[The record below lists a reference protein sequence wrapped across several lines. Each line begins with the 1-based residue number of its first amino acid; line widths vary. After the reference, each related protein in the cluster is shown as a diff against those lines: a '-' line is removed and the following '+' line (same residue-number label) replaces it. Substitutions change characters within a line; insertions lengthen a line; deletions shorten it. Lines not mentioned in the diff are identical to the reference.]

1 MSSPDSNQD
10 RQQPRLYEAADRSGE
25 DEEKSR
31 WPVASTLS
39 EIADVQDPSTAEDS
53 DKLFYSGTA
62 FEFALG
68 AVALVFGKLLDLSA
82 LGAGFD
88 LSPESIAL
96 GLLWT
101 IPPCAFVYS
110 IRFLELEELKEI
122 EAITRDF
129 TRRLFLGRPNLALAL
144 FCFGAGFGEELLF
157 RGVLH
162 QKLES
167 LLGFFPA
174 AAMVGLGFGA
184 SHNLTPAYFTIS
196 GLTSFIF
203 SYMFASSGSNVVV
216 PIVAHATYDYI
227 ALKLI
232 LKEIEELDMG
242 K

>member
-10 RQQPRLYEAADRSGE
+10 RQQSRLYEAARSGA
-25 DEEKSR
+25 DEEKAG
-31 WPVASTLS
+31 WPVSSTLS
-39 EIADVQDPSTAEDS
+39 EIADVEDSSTAEDS

-68 AVALVFGKLLDLSA
+68 GVALLFGKLLDMSA

-167 LLGFFPA
+167 LLGFVPA

-232 LKEIEELDMG
+232 LKEIEELDIG

>member
-1 MSSPDSNQD
+1 MSTPDSNQ
-10 RQQPRLYEAADRSGE
+10 PLYEAADPSGAG
-25 DEEKSR
+25 EEKAG

-39 EIADVQDPSTAEDS
+39 EIADVEDPLTAEDS
-53 DKLFYSGTA
+53 NKLFYSGTA

-68 AVALVFGKLLDLSA
+68 GVALLLGRLLDMRA

-167 LLGFFPA
+167 LLGFVPA

-227 ALKLI
+227 ALKLV
-232 LKEIEELDMG
+232 LREIEELDMG